1 MVGAL
6 GHTCRPSSVIHLLE
20 SLGPWYTISEP
31 WSPAQKIS
39 NDLTFLVRTR
49 GFLAP
54 HRVPGVKTLGNH
66 SGTLVRSPH
75 RSGVG
80 LSGVDDAATVMPVTV
95 SLLVEHAVE

>member
-49 GFLAP
+49 GFSGTTPCPRGKNFRESLRNLVRRAKATLLSRYLSSLAP
-54 HRVPGVKTLGNH
+54 SERRG
-66 SGTLVRSPH
+66 S
-75 RSGVG
+75 
-80 LSGVDDAATVMPVTV
+80 
-95 SLLVEHAVE
+95 